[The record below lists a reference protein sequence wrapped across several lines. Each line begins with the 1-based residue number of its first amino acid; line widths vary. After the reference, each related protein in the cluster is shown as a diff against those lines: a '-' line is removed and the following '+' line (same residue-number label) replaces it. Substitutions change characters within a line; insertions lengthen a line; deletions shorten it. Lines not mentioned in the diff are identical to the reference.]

1 MSFLKKHWLWLI
13 LPLIALAL
21 GVWRT
26 LIQQDELYQLKS
38 FVENDMIISIPIWVK
53 HGDKGFVFPDLIKAT
68 QMQLDKKLEDYDS
81 KFHYKL
87 IDKLEQND
95 YELDP
100 NRLSVELFLSNE
112 NTIIM
117 DGERANAA
125 VHYTLKAVHGNDLPY
140 FITQAIVDHLVYSDL
155 RQYEEP
161 IFDLIDNK
169 SCNVTVIQ
177 IGEDYTT
184 YKCVHKL
191 LGRFFESFKEDFGGL
206 VAMNLI
212 HTINDSAVT
221 DLTQKQNFTFYYSN
235 SEIHEQSDLCVYE
248 ITGNIT
254 SVCEAI
260 ENDTEINLQNYSES
274 LDSFITA
281 LFNDLNS
288 ELHLSE
294 HPMSNLII
302 RITAVLKHITV
313 RNISLAV
320 EKLLAVPSSIHNTSK
335 YKNLIN
341 RLYKLVDEVLE
352 QEEYWMVLFNNSR
365 EILEETERLGKTN
378 QI

>member
-1 MSFLKKHWLWLI
+1 MSFLKKHWSWLI

-21 GVWRT
+21 GGWRNMT
-26 LIQQDELYQLKS
+26 QQDELYQLKS
-38 FVENDMIISIPIWVK
+38 FVDNDMIISIPIWVK
-53 HGDKGFVFPDLIKAT
+53 HGDKGFVFPDLIEAT
-68 QMQLDKKLEDYDS
+68 QMQLDKKLEEYNS

-87 IDKLEQND
+87 IDKLNQND

-100 NRLSVELFLSNE
+100 NRLSVELFLSND
-112 NTIIM
+112 NSIIM

-155 RQYEEP
+155 RQYDKP

-169 SCNVTVIQ
+169 TCNVTIIQ
-177 IGEDYTT
+177 IGEDYTI
-184 YKCVHKL
+184 YNCVHKL
-191 LGRFFESFKEDFGGL
+191 LRRYFESFKEDFGGIID
-206 VAMNLI
+206 MNLV

-221 DLTQKQNFTFYYSN
+221 DLMHKQNFTFYYTN
-235 SEIHEQSDLCVYE
+235 IGIDEQKDLRVYE

-274 LDSFITA
+274 LDTFITT

-294 HPMSNLII
+294 YPMSNLII
-302 RITAVLKHITV
+302 RITAVVKHITV

-320 EKLLAVPSSIHNTSK
+320 EKLLSVPSSIHDTSK

-352 QEEYWMVLFNNSR
+352 QEEYWEVLFNNSR
-365 EILEETERLGKTN
+365 EILEEAERLGKTN
-378 QI
+378 QT

>member
-68 QMQLDKKLEDYDS
+68 QMQLDKKLEEYDS